1 MKHSRMISQPSAQST
16 ADDSQPVAPSRMRF
30 KQQLLSHVLG
40 NTLESLMVTD
50 TQSNIVRVNRAFTK
64 ITGYSEAE
72 ALGQTPRLIQSTHH
86 DELFYRAMWQQLL
99 ATGCWSGQVW
109 NRRKCGE
116 VYLQQLTIKSLT
128 NELGEVTHH
137 VAIGHDLSALKS
149 QDTNQSFF
157 TLKDPLTRLGNRQLL
172 TSRLEQA
179 LAEGGRNNIRVG
191 LIVLDG
197 GRLRSINEEL
207 GLTLGDELLRQQA
220 SILQSAVDKADTLV
234 RLQGDMFAILRHSH
248 AEDLPMAQLANKLLE
263 LLSKP
268 LTLSGDNIQHLQPS
282 IGIAVYPRDG
292 LDNASLLQAAEHAHS
307 MAKRNGRQCFQFV
320 DLHQHELHHRE
331 LLIEH
336 SLQEVLTASLGEG
349 LNLHYQPQVCP
360 DTGEIRAIE
369 ALLRWQHPKLGVLSP
384 AEFIPIAEQS
394 GQSVNLDR
402 WVIKQVCIQIALWR
416 QQFSQIPVVS
426 INLSAQQLTQ
436 SDFAYWVQSCVA
448 SAGIQASAIKL
459 EVTENTMMEPGC
471 ALMLDELRA
480 LGFKVSLDD
489 FGTGYSALASLHKF
503 AFDELKIDRSF
514 MVEASN
520 NERALLLL
528 KTVVQLAQQLSLSLV
543 IEGVETQEQLDLLAD
558 FGPLTV
564 QGYYFYKP
572 LSVKDITQLFIA
584 KQHKYSLYD

>member
-1 MKHSRMISQPSAQST
+1 MISQPSAQST
-16 ADDSQPVAPSRMRF
+16 ADESQPVAPSRMRF

-572 LSVKDITQLFIA
+572 LSVKDITQLFIT